1 MKEQRITIEI
11 DEDGQLRADAE
22 GFTGD
27 LCVKDL
33 EKILEG
39 LGGEPVTQRKQDDGA
54 RRAARTVTVG
64 GKR

>member
-22 GFTGD
+22 GFAGD

-33 EKILEG
+33 ERLLEG
-39 LGGEPVTQRKQDDGA
+39 LGEDAVTQRKQDEGA
-54 RRAARTVTVG
+54 RRAR
-64 GKR
+64 